1 MAPYRFGLLELSPD
15 ERVVRRAGTAVP
27 LAPKA
32 VDVLIELV
40 EHVGE
45 VVDKRTLL
53 DRVWPES
60 YVDEAN
66 LTQTIYVLRAF
77 LKEQS
82 CGLAIENVPKR
93 GYALRVNGTLPDVP
107 SVLARASEPVVRA
120 RVGGV
125 RTVATLASAAVA
137 VVVVAMAFFAVTHRA
152 PGTLDANTMSAYLL
166 AKQYQMRGSLA
177 SLQRSDALY
186 AQVAAAY
193 PQSALGFAGRSQV
206 AASLVFYA
214 GSASDRTQMQG
225 LATAYADAAQRRDSQ
240 SAATDTALG
249 AVQMSIQHDDA
260 AASRSFARALARNPD
275 ELSALAW
282 QGSLLLNRGRIAEAR
297 RLFARAVSL
306 APDVPGT
313 RASLAWTDYLLGD
326 YGEAIAFSEQM
337 LRAHALVPIARLTL
351 ANAFIERRDFV
362 AAEAVIVDLAA
373 HRGTRLQASSL
384 AARLDALRGRS
395 RAAIGGLARAE
406 RTTDVDS
413 TDDWDASA
421 MAAAYVALGDARA
434 AYVWLARVSPGERRQ
449 IAHDPRFSALARTS
463 RFRTWVED

>member
-1 MAPYRFGLLELSPD
+1 MDPYRFGLLELSPD

-32 VDVLIELV
+32 VDLLIELV

-82 CGLAIENVPKR
+82 CGLAIDNVPKR
-93 GYALRVNGTLPDVP
+93 GYALRFNVPDVP
-107 SVLARASEPVVRA
+107 VAEARASEPVVFARA
-120 RVGGV
+120 F
-125 RTVATLASAAVA
+125 AAVI
-137 VVVVAMAFFAVTHRA
+137 VLMTAFFAVTHRA
-152 PGTLDANTMSAYLL
+152 PGTLDAKTMSAYLL
-166 AKQYQMRGSLA
+166 AKQYQLRGSLA

-193 PQSALGFAGRSQV
+193 PQSALGFAGRSQT
-206 AASLVFYA
+206 AASLAFYA
-214 GSASDRTQMQG
+214 RSASDRTQMQG

-249 AVQMSIQHDDA
+249 AVQMSVQHDDA

-326 YGEAIAFSEQM
+326 YAEAIAFSEQM
-337 LRAHALVPIARLTL
+337 LRANALVPIARLTL
-351 ANAFIERRDFV
+351 ANAFIERREFE
-362 AAEAVIVDLAA
+362 AADAVIADLAA
-373 HRGTRLQASSL
+373 HRGTRLQAASL

-406 RTTDVDS
+406 RTTDIDS

-434 AYVWLARVSPGERRQ
+434 AYVWLARVSPGERQQ

>member
-32 VDVLIELV
+32 VDLLIELV

-82 CGLAIENVPKR
+82 CGLAIDNVPKR
-93 GYALRVNGTLPDVP
+93 GYALRFNVPDVP
-107 SVLARASEPVVRA
+107 VAEARASERVVFARA
-120 RVGGV
+120 F
-125 RTVATLASAAVA
+125 AALI
-137 VVVVAMAFFAVTHRA
+137 VVMTAFFAVTHRA
-152 PGTLDANTMSAYLL
+152 PGTLDAKTMSAYLL
-166 AKQYQMRGSLA
+166 AKQYQLRGSLA

-193 PQSALGFAGRSQV
+193 PQSALGFAGRSQT
-206 AASLVFYA
+206 AASLAFYA
-214 GSASDRTQMQG
+214 RSASDRTQMQG

-249 AVQMSIQHDDA
+249 AVQMSVQHDDA

-337 LRAHALVPIARLTL
+337 LRANALVPIARLTL
-351 ANAFIERRDFV
+351 ANAFIERREFG
-362 AAEAVIVDLAA
+362 AADAVIADLAA
-373 HRGTRLQASSL
+373 HRGTRLQAASL

-406 RTTDVDS
+406 RTTDIDS

-434 AYVWLARVSPGERRQ
+434 AYVWLARVSPGERQQ
-449 IAHDPRFSALARTS
+449 IAHDPRFSALTRTS

>member
-1 MAPYRFGLLELSPD
+1 MDPYRFGLLELSPD

-32 VDVLIELV
+32 VDLLIELV

-82 CGLAIENVPKR
+82 CGLAIDNVPKR
-93 GYALRVNGTLPDVP
+93 GYALRFNVPDVP
-107 SVLARASEPVVRA
+107 VAEARASEPVVFA
-120 RVGGV
+120 G
-125 RTVATLASAAVA
+125 AFAAVI
-137 VVVVAMAFFAVTHRA
+137 VLMTAFFAVTHRA
-152 PGTLDANTMSAYLL
+152 PGTLDAKTMSAYLL
-166 AKQYQMRGSLA
+166 AKQYQLRGSLA

-193 PQSALGFAGRSQV
+193 PQSALGFAGRSQT
-206 AASLVFYA
+206 AASLAFYA
-214 GSASDRTQMQG
+214 RSASDRTQMQG

-249 AVQMSIQHDDA
+249 AVQMSVQHDDA

-326 YGEAIAFSEQM
+326 YAEAIAFSEQM
-337 LRAHALVPIARLTL
+337 LRANVLVPIARLTL
-351 ANAFIERRDFV
+351 ANAFIERREFGV
-362 AAEAVIVDLAA
+362 ADAVIADLAA
-373 HRGTRLQASSL
+373 HRGTRLQAASL

-406 RTTDVDS
+406 RTTDIDS

-434 AYVWLARVSPGERRQ
+434 AYVWLARVSPGERQQ

>member
-32 VDVLIELV
+32 VDLLIELV

-82 CGLAIENVPKR
+82 CGLAIDNVPKR
-93 GYALRVNGTLPDVP
+93 GYALRFNVPDVP
-107 SVLARASEPVVRA
+107 VAEARASEPVVFARA
-120 RVGGV
+120 F
-125 RTVATLASAAVA
+125 AAVI
-137 VVVVAMAFFAVTHRA
+137 VLMTAFFAVTHRA
-152 PGTLDANTMSAYLL
+152 PGTLDAKTMSAYLL
-166 AKQYQMRGSLA
+166 AKQYQLRGSLA

-193 PQSALGFAGRSQV
+193 PQSALGFAGRSQT
-206 AASLVFYA
+206 AASLAFYA
-214 GSASDRTQMQG
+214 RSASDRTQMQG

-249 AVQMSIQHDDA
+249 AVQMSVQHDDA

-326 YGEAIAFSEQM
+326 YAEAIAFSEQM
-337 LRAHALVPIARLTL
+337 LRANALVPIARLTL
-351 ANAFIERRDFV
+351 ANAFIERREFGV
-362 AAEAVIVDLAA
+362 ADAVIADLAA
-373 HRGTRLQASSL
+373 QRGTRLQAASL

-406 RTTDVDS
+406 RTTDIDS

-434 AYVWLARVSPGERRQ
+434 AYVWLARVSPGERQQ

>member
-32 VDVLIELV
+32 VDLLIELV

-77 LKEQS
+77 LKEHS

-93 GYALRVNGTLPDVP
+93 GYALRFNVPDVP
-107 SVLARASEPVVRA
+107 VAEARASEPVVFARA
-120 RVGGV
+120 F
-125 RTVATLASAAVA
+125 AAVI
-137 VVVVAMAFFAVTHRA
+137 VLMTAFFAVTHRA
-152 PGTLDANTMSAYLL
+152 PGTLDAKTMSAYLL
-166 AKQYQMRGSLA
+166 AKQYQLRGSLA

-193 PQSALGFAGRSQV
+193 PQSALGFAGRSQT
-206 AASLVFYA
+206 AASLAFYA
-214 GSASDRTQMQG
+214 RSASDRTQMQG

-249 AVQMSIQHDDA
+249 AVQMSVQHDDA

-326 YGEAIAFSEQM
+326 YAEAIAFSEQM
-337 LRAHALVPIARLTL
+337 LRANVLVPIARLTL
-351 ANAFIERRDFV
+351 ANAFIERREFGV
-362 AAEAVIVDLAA
+362 ADAVIADLAA
-373 HRGTRLQASSL
+373 HRGTRLQAASL

-406 RTTDVDS
+406 RTTDIDS

-434 AYVWLARVSPGERRQ
+434 AYVWLARVSPGERQQ

>member
-40 EHVGE
+40 EHLGE

-82 CGLAIENVPKR
+82 CGLAIDNVPKR
-93 GYALRVNGTLPDVP
+93 GYALRVNVPDVP
-107 SVLARASEPVVRA
+107 FADAPVAEARAREPVVFARA
-120 RVGGV
+120 F
-125 RTVATLASAAVA
+125 AAVI
-137 VVVVAMAFFAVTHRA
+137 VLMTVFFAVTHRA
-152 PGTLDANTMSAYLL
+152 PGTLDAKTMSAYLL
-166 AKQYQMRGSLA
+166 AKQYQLRGSLA

-193 PQSALGFAGRSQV
+193 PQSALGFAGRSQT
-206 AASLVFYA
+206 AASLAFYA
-214 GSASDRTQMQG
+214 RSASDRAQMQG

-249 AVQMSIQHDDA
+249 AVQMSVQHDDA
-260 AASRSFARALARNPD
+260 AASRSFARALARDPD

-337 LRAHALVPIARLTL
+337 LRAKALVPIARLTL
-351 ANAFIERRDFV
+351 ANAFIERREFE
-362 AAEAVIVDLAA
+362 AADAVIADLAA
-373 HRGTRLQASSL
+373 HRGTRLQAASL

-395 RAAIGGLARAE
+395 RAAVGGLARAE
-406 RTTDVDS
+406 RTTDIDS

>member
-32 VDVLIELV
+32 VDLLIELV

-82 CGLAIENVPKR
+82 CGLAIDNVPKR
-93 GYALRVNGTLPDVP
+93 GYALRFNVPDVP
-107 SVLARASEPVVRA
+107 VAEARASEPVVFARA
-120 RVGGV
+120 F
-125 RTVATLASAAVA
+125 AAVI
-137 VVVVAMAFFAVTHRA
+137 VLMTAFFAVTHRA
-152 PGTLDANTMSAYLL
+152 PGTLDAKTMSAYLL
-166 AKQYQMRGSLA
+166 AKQYQLRGSLA

-193 PQSALGFAGRSQV
+193 PQSALGFAGRSQT
-206 AASLVFYA
+206 AASLAFYA
-214 GSASDRTQMQG
+214 RSASDRTQMQG

-249 AVQMSIQHDDA
+249 AVQMSVQHDDA

-326 YGEAIAFSEQM
+326 YAEAIAFSEQM
-337 LRAHALVPIARLTL
+337 LRANVLVPIARLTL
-351 ANAFIERRDFV
+351 ANAFIERREFGV
-362 AAEAVIVDLAA
+362 ADAVIADLAA
-373 HRGTRLQASSL
+373 HRGTRLQAASL

-406 RTTDVDS
+406 RTTDIDS

-434 AYVWLARVSPGERRQ
+434 AYVWLARVSPGERQQ

>member
-1 MAPYRFGLLELSPD
+1 MDPYRFGLLELSPD

-32 VDVLIELV
+32 VDLLIELV

-82 CGLAIENVPKR
+82 CGLAIDNVPKR
-93 GYALRVNGTLPDVP
+93 GYALRFNVPDVP
-107 SVLARASEPVVRA
+107 VAEARASEPVVFARA
-120 RVGGV
+120 F
-125 RTVATLASAAVA
+125 AAVI
-137 VVVVAMAFFAVTHRA
+137 VLMTAFFAVTHRA
-152 PGTLDANTMSAYLL
+152 PGTLDAKTMSAYLL
-166 AKQYQMRGSLA
+166 AKQYQLRGSLA

-193 PQSALGFAGRSQV
+193 PQSALGFAGRSQT
-206 AASLVFYA
+206 AASLAFYA
-214 GSASDRTQMQG
+214 RSASDRTQMQG

-249 AVQMSIQHDDA
+249 AVQMSVQHDDA

-326 YGEAIAFSEQM
+326 YAEAIAFSEQM
-337 LRAHALVPIARLTL
+337 LRANVLVPIARLTL
-351 ANAFIERRDFV
+351 ANAFIERREFGV
-362 AAEAVIVDLAA
+362 ADAVIADLAA
-373 HRGTRLQASSL
+373 HRGTRLQAASL

-406 RTTDVDS
+406 RTTDIDS

-434 AYVWLARVSPGERRQ
+434 AYVWLARVSPGERQQ